1 LRSLA
6 DPPLPSAP
14 VGARASEAPVTF
26 GPVLRF
32 AALCLVVPFAGAFA
46 WFLRSAVVFLSV
58 GFLLSVSH
66 LLLLS
71 FPVSSFAWFFLLVL
85 FVFLVFLVF
94 WLPLPFASCSETGG
108 RLCRLCRPIL
118 QSNVRVWSVLLASVW
133 DDSPFK
139 KKIIT

>member
-1 LRSLA
+1 MHLNCSFGNRAKRERSLYS
-6 DPPLPSAP
+6 DL
-14 VGARASEAPVTF
+14 VKRLF
-26 GPVLRF
+26 F

-71 FPVSSFAWFFLLVL
+71 FPVSSFVWLFLLVL

-108 RLCRLCRPIL
+108 RLCRLIL

-133 DDSPFK
+133 DDSPLK
-139 KKIIT
+139 KKKT

>member
-1 LRSLA
+1 MRSLA

-71 FPVSSFAWFFLLVL
+71 FPVSSFAWFFLVL
-85 FVFLVFLVF
+85 FVFLV
-94 WLPLPFASCSETGG
+94 
-108 RLCRLCRPIL
+108 
-118 QSNVRVWSVLLASVW
+118 VL
-133 DDSPFK
+133 
-139 KKIIT
+139 I